1 MIQIRQTKNS
11 LAAKGRILL
20 VHTSGLHAA
29 GMLARVR
36 FCSFRLV
43 WQESS
48 VSAQAIYRQLRMGAS
63 VHGCRLM
70 KLAAERGDLI
80 PTLRRFWN
88 SQFPSADH

>member
-48 VSAQAIYRQLRMGAS
+48 VSAQAI
-63 VHGCRLM
+63 
-70 KLAAERGDLI
+70 
-80 PTLRRFWN
+80 
-88 SQFPSADH
+88 

>member
-1 MIQIRQTKNS
+1 MIQIRQTKNG

-48 VSAQAIYRQLRMGAS
+48 VSAQAICHQLRQTFINPAPM
-63 VHGCRLM
+63 
-70 KLAAERGDLI
+70 
-80 PTLRRFWN
+80 RRH
-88 SQFPSADH
+88 AIL